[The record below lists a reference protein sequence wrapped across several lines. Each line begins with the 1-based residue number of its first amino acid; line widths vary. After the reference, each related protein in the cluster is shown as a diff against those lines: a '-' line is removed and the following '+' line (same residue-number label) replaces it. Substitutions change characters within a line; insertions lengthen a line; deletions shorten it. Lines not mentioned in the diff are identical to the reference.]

1 MAKDEKAPAAT
12 EKKKEDAAASG
23 EAPKKKLP
31 IKAAIVVLALLG
43 AEGGGLFVVMSA
55 TGKPK
60 VSAAAETA
68 DAEHGDA
75 DAHDAPKKDD
85 GHGAAK
91 KDDGHGAAKKDDGHG
106 AAKKDDGHGAAKKD
120 DGHGAA
126 KKDDGHGAAKKD
138 DGHGAKKEEGK
149 GSHDVAPGDL
159 VEVLVAKDRF
169 PNNHT
174 GRTWLWD
181 AEIHVQVK
189 GKHADRINAA
199 LTGRSAEIKTGLA
212 RIWRIAQHNHFNEP
226 GLETLTRQVTDF
238 LDSVLGATADGK
250 SFIDRVLI
258 PRCVG
263 YPTEY

>member
-1 MAKDEKAPAAT
+1 MAKDEKAPAAA

-68 DAEHGDA
+68 DDEHADA
-75 DAHDAPKKDD
+75 DAHDAPKDD
-85 GHGAAK
+85 GHGAKKEDAAAK
-91 KDDGHGAAKKDDGHG
+91 KDDGHGAKKEE
-106 AAKKDDGHGAAKKD
+106 ANAP
-120 DGHGAA
+120 

-149 GSHDVAPGDL
+149 GGHDVAPGDL

-169 PNNHT
+169 PNTHT

-199 LTGRSAEIKTGLA
+199 LTSRSAEIKTGLA